1 MKRAPAIIGLTL
13 ICALLSLGFAHAGRV
28 GWQLLLAYPGTAG
41 TPAPPAP
48 ATGAPAP
55 TLSPGPQVVAILVD
69 GLSAPDAVRLPT
81 LMHLART
88 GAFYSLTG
96 PAPAWP
102 APRWATVLTGR
113 SPAAH
118 GILLAAEFS
127 PPSGENFPGAV
138 AASGRRVAAAGSEA
152 FLRMVEPW
160 VNAGQFPIPAGSQEP
175 ADPATAAGT
184 PDPETAA
191 VEAAGQAL
199 ATGADLVLIHLSAS
213 GSMPREEF
221 LARTDSLLAR
231 ILGRVSPGR
240 TTLAIIGTYGAAGE
254 DGPGDPAQPTP
265 LVLAGPLAAP
275 GRDQGDLR
283 DVAPT
288 LAGLFGLDLSAE
300 GRPLSLAL
308 VPGTDPGTAGETG
321 TGAGDAAAPLAAALQ
336 EAWQEYWAAARP
348 QARRVLAPALLGL
361 GYLLLTLRQ
370 PPGRVLAAAT
380 LLRFLITWG
389 TLVALGLGLRP
400 DLPALASPDGS
411 LLRRI
416 GIGVVAGMVPG
427 AILVGL
433 WAGHRGRRPAQAALL
448 GLHLTLLGQ
457 TLIFLS
463 QCPVV
468 LYTGWTAPVRWP
480 GYSHAIRFFLDAAH
494 GAILGLAAPAWAAV
508 AAGTAAL
515 AAGESPPREPSR
527 GHRPPEGTGRPTRPR
542 TTGTA
547 GRATGSRR
555 SPRRAGPRR

>member
-13 ICALLSLGFAHAGRV
+13 ICALLSLGFVHAGRV

-48 ATGAPAP
+48 AAGAPAP
-55 TLSPGPQVVAILVD
+55 APSGPQVVAILVD
-69 GLSAPDAVRLPT
+69 RLSAAEAVRLPT
-81 LMHLART
+81 LMYLART
-88 GAFYSLTG
+88 GAFYTLTG
-96 PAPAWP
+96 PPPAWP

-113 SPAAH
+113 SPAGH
-118 GILLAAEFS
+118 GILLAAEFA
-127 PPSGENFPGAV
+127 PPSGENFPAAV
-138 AASGRRVAAAGSEA
+138 TASGRRVAAAGSEA

-160 VNAGQFPIPAGSQEP
+160 VNAGRFPIPAGSP
-175 ADPATAAGT
+175 DPKTSAGA
-184 PDPETAA
+184 PDPEAP
-191 VEAAGQAL
+191 VLEAAGQAL
-199 ATGADLVLIHLSAS
+199 ATGADLVVIHLPDP
-213 GSMPREEF
+213 GPVPREEF

-231 ILGRVSPGR
+231 ILDRVNLGRS
-240 TTLAIIGTYGAAGE
+240 TLAVLGTYGAAAEG
-254 DGPGDPAQPTP
+254 GPGDPALATP

-275 GRDQGDLR
+275 GQDRGDLR

-288 LAGLFGLDLSAE
+288 LAGLFGLQLSAE

-308 VPGTDPGTAGETG
+308 VPAAAQGAAGK
-321 TGAGDAAAPLAAALQ
+321 TGASTEENEGPLFTALQ

-348 QARRVLAPALLGL
+348 QARRLLPPALLGL

-380 LLRFLITWG
+380 LLHFLITWG
-389 TLVALGLGLRP
+389 TLLALGLGVRP
-400 DLPALASPDGS
+400 DLPALAAPDGS
-411 LLRRI
+411 VLRRI
-416 GIGVVAGMVPG
+416 GIGVAAGMIPG

-433 WAGHRGRRPAQAALL
+433 WAGHRGRRPGQAALL
-448 GLHLTLLGQ
+448 GLHLALMGQ
-457 TLIFLS
+457 TLIALS

-468 LYTGWTAPVRWP
+468 LYTGWTAPIRWP
-480 GYSHAIRFFLDAAH
+480 GYGHAIRFFIDAVH
-494 GAILGLAAPAWAAV
+494 GAILGLAAPVWAMV

-515 AAGESPPREPSR
+515 AGDESPPREPVR

-547 GRATGSRR
+547 GRATGFQR